1 MAETKDKVT
10 LLIDETGCDRSEAE
24 LALELCGYDLESAV
38 RAIPRLFQNIVV
50 LKARIRAPAES
61 MYGLLLVI
69 LNLKEKSLLRARAVV
84 SYNPAVFASEL
95 GQHWF
100 DFEAR
105 LYACRLW
112 VGTLQEL
119 SQEIELVLSS
129 YFASPEAEVF
139 YREGADFAEKEFDNL
154 RAALSAKLGALVE
167 LNAQQDILDMGQF
180 REVRPRGDAVLPPEA
195 GARKRTSHPQSG
207 PGLGPG
213 GMLILR
219 VDFEE
224 GGEGGVE
231 AGAVAAGDLVYAK
244 ITDTRE
250 IAQYLG
256 KLFGARSRDGSG
268 GLLVPVEA
276 IEKREDGKVMIRVR
290 FSAAVCGDLAVEGA
304 TLLKAIPRPSS
315 MPWWKKIFGR

>member
-1 MAETKDKVT
+1 MAEAKDKVT
-10 LLIDETGCDRSEAE
+10 LLIEETGCDRSEAE
-24 LALELCGYDLESAV
+24 LALELCGYDLEDAV

-50 LKARIRAPAES
+50 LKARIRAQSES
-61 MYGLLLVI
+61 LYGLLLVI

-112 VGTLQEL
+112 VGTVQEL
-119 SQEIELVLSS
+119 SQEIELLLTS

-139 YREGADFAEKEFDNL
+139 YKEGADFAEKEFDVL
-154 RAALSAKLGALVE
+154 RAALSAKLGASVE

-180 REVRPRGDAVLPPEA
+180 REVRPRGDAAPEP
-195 GARKRTSHPQSG
+195 GARKRTSHPHSG

-219 VDFEE
+219 VEFEE
-224 GGEGGVE
+224 GGSSGVL
-231 AGAVAAGDLVYAK
+231 AGSLAAGDLVYAK
-244 ITDTRE
+244 ITDTRD

-256 KLFGARSRDGSG
+256 KLFGGHSKEGSA

-276 IEKREDGKVMIRVR
+276 IEKREDGTVMIRVR
-290 FSAAVCGDLAVEGA
+290 FSAGVCGDLAAAAERSF
-304 TLLKAIPRPSS
+304 KAVPRPSN